1 MCNENFEVETDEL
14 WNSIE
19 QCMGVKSIGDND
31 EGNGTYDYFEKDD
44 TRRIS

>member
-31 EGNGTYDYFEKDD
+31 EGNVLWIEK
-44 TRRIS
+44 S